1 MTAKFTKGPWVA
13 ICPEQRLLVG
23 ENKEHDIT
31 SYEVMS
37 AKTRG
42 ELTDEGATHY
52 RKDVHNVDNISVA
65 HAYWRDMSD
74 DEAKANAA
82 LIACAPE
89 MYEQN
94 EEYISILKAL
104 LADGYIGYADKLQKA
119 LEVSK
124 KARGE
129 A

>member
-1 MTAKFTKGPWVA
+1 MTTKFTKGPWVA
-13 ICPEQRLLVG
+13 IYPEQRLLVG

-42 ELTDEGATHY
+42 ELTGEGATHY
-52 RKDVHNVDNISVA
+52 RKDVHNVDNISIA
-65 HAYWRDMSD
+65 HAYWRDMAD
-74 DEAKANAA
+74 EEAKANAA

-89 MYEQN
+89 MYGLLSKLQIEGGLGTARHR
-94 EEYISILKAL
+94 EIDRL
-104 LADGYIGYADKLQKA
+104 LA
-119 LEVSK
+119 